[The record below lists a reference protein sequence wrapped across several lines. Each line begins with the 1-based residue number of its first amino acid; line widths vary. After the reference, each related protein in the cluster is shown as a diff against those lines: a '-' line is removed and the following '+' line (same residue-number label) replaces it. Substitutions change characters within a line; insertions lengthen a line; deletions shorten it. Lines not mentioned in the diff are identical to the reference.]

1 MIAMTFDRFPTLVK
15 RSSPTTICFITF
27 QRYRLKRIW
36 TALKRIE
43 KMYQLRPVI
52 RRIRRQ
58 VCKAKVQAENR
69 SNEEGY
75 AQR

>member
-15 RSSPTTICFITF
+15 PSSPTMICFITF
-27 QRYRLKRIW
+27 QRCRLKRIW
-36 TALKRIE
+36 AVLKRIE
-43 KMYQLRPVI
+43 KMYQFRPII

-69 SNEEGY
+69 SNGEGRV
-75 AQR
+75 QR